1 VQITRQMRQGVSDGC
16 GYWAVHRL
24 EEGTVR
30 EATQQSSSL
39 ASEDAVIRWL
49 TILMLINRQI
59 FAFLLVSIVG
69 ANQPTKRFT
78 INV

>member
-1 VQITRQMRQGVSDGC
+1 MRQGVSDGC

-49 TILMLINRQI
+49 IILLLISRHI
-59 FAFLLVSIVG
+59 FAFLPVSIVR
-69 ANQPTKRFT
+69 ANQLTKRFT
-78 INV
+78 IDV